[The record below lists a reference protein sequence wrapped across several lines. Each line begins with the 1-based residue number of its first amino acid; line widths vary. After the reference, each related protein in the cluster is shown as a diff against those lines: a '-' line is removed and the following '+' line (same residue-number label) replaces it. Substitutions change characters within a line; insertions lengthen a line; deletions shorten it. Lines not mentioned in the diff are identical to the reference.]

1 MAKGAERHD
10 NCGYCDKSGCQCT
23 DFLRG
28 IVDLREKSAHKK
40 HAYSYNDTAKNTEHN
55 HFIIR
60 ILGFF
65 QFAGT
70 QILSH
75 HNADAGTKLDI
86 NDVEQIGDGRSN
98 VKSGNYFQ
106 AADRI
111 TLYYGCHSGSPQNF
125 IHHKW

>member
-28 IVDLREKSAHKK
+28 IVDLREKFAHKK
-40 HAYSYNDTAKNTEHN
+40 HTYSYNDTAKNTEYN
-55 HFIIR
+55 HFIIC
-60 ILGFF
+60 ILCFF

-75 HNADAGTKLDI
+75 HNADAGTKLEI
-86 NDVEQIGDGRSN
+86 NDVEQIGDSCSN
-98 VKSGNYFQ
+98 VKPGN
-106 AADRI
+106 
-111 TLYYGCHSGSPQNF
+111 
-125 IHHKW
+125 